1 MNLRFSL
8 GPCIFTITVTL
19 KAIPRFLHIL
29 KQNCPASTHANLY
42 LGLMTKKQWLMPS
55 SFSDSNH
62 ILCTRHLRQNVNQK
76 LTDAAV
82 DKADKNM
89 LLDKM
94 FGEDGIINA
103 DDTVCFEEKCEEYES
118 LSQSVSEPF
127 LRYFQKRVKQNLN
140 KKRTE
145 PETVAKADKQW
156 IQ

>member
-1 MNLRFSL
+1 MHVTMSGYKQLAVKRDNTGEPPLFF
-8 GPCIFTITVTL
+8 GPMYIHDYSDFESYSTFFTHIKTKLSGVDTRKLVIGTDDEKGMFNAIT
-19 KAIPRFLHIL
+19 
-29 KQNCPASTHANLY
+29 
-42 LGLMTKKQWLMPS
+42 S
-55 SFSDSNH
+55 SFPDSNH

-82 DKADKNM
+82 DKADKYM

-127 LRYFQKRVKQNLN
+127 LRIFRKG
-140 KKRTE
+140 
-145 PETVAKADKQW
+145 
-156 IQ
+156 

>member
-1 MNLRFSL
+1 MPLLLRSQI
-8 GPCIFTITVTL
+8 PITFCAL
-19 KAIPRFLHIL
+19 
-29 KQNCPASTHANLY
+29 
-42 LGLMTKKQWLMPS
+42 
-55 SFSDSNH
+55 D
-62 ILCTRHLRQNVNQK
+62 RQNVNQK

-127 LRYFQKRVKQNLN
+127 LRIFRKG
-140 KKRTE
+140 
-145 PETVAKADKQW
+145 
-156 IQ
+156 